1 MEQKEGLWMKE
12 KLLQILRRSK
22 KIPLIFK
29 ELRKKLGGK
38 RISQAQLLKNL
49 NALVSTGE
57 VVCYQGKYRLTE
69 YTPFEKAV
77 ISRVNGTFGF
87 ATLLEKEG
95 EVFLPGKYLLGA
107 MPGDTVLVK
116 LEPTQRSSDAGRVV
130 SIISQNDTSFTGV
143 FHRDG
148 DICTVE
154 PDRSIRFPVRV
165 GKKHTMD
172 AREGDKVMARIV
184 KRGEH
189 HSDHRAE
196 IVEVFGNSN
205 LAKVC
210 CKSILAANQVEE
222 EFPSEVLAQA
232 QLIESAGIPQSE
244 YAGRED
250 LRGLPIF
257 TIDSSDS
264 KDLDDA
270 ISISRTKTG
279 YLLGVHIAD
288 VSHYVT
294 AKSPLDNE
302 AFERGTSVYYAQ
314 SVVPM
319 LPVALSNGICS
330 LNPQEDRLTFSCFV
344 ELDTEGRMQGY
355 RFCKSVICSRVKGV
369 YSEVN
374 RILDGQADEV
384 LKEKYDG
391 LFEEI
396 ALMEELAAKL
406 ETSRFARGSLNLE
419 SVESK
424 IIVDEEGKAANV
436 LPRDRGRSEKI
447 IEEFMLCA
455 NEAAATYAME
465 QGVPFVYRVHE
476 KPSMDKAKALAE
488 TLTALGLPVYRLRA
502 GECSNTELAAIL
514 AKAKETPYARIVNHQ
529 LLRSMAKAKYSDV
542 NIGHF
547 GLVLDNYAHFTSP
560 IRRYPD
566 LTIHRILSDMV
577 AGVPVEKIK
586 KRYQNFAVASAQHSS
601 ERELAAMDTERG
613 CEDCYKAEYILSHLG
628 EEFEANISSV
638 APHGLYAEMDN
649 TVEGLIRI
657 ENLPEGS
664 YDTDSQIEYVNVV
677 TGEHFRIGDRVKIKV
692 LSADVSAGHI
702 DFALVEHFQQ

>member
-1 MEQKEGLWMKE
+1 MDERKIITDFAAQQKNSPYIQRTAE
-12 KLLQILRRSK
+12 KTGWKTDFSG
-22 KIPLIFK
+22 PAF
-29 ELRKKLGGK
+29 
-38 RISQAQLLKNL
+38 KNL

-257 TIDSSDS
+257 TIDGSGS

-270 ISISRTKTG
+270 SSISRTKTG

-424 IIVDEEGKAANV
+424 IIVDEEGRRPTFYPATGAA
-436 LPRDRGRSEKI
+436 PK
-447 IEEFMLCA
+447 
-455 NEAAATYAME
+455 
-465 QGVPFVYRVHE
+465 
-476 KPSMDKAKALAE
+476 K
-488 TLTALGLPVYRLRA
+488 
-502 GECSNTELAAIL
+502 
-514 AKAKETPYARIVNHQ
+514 
-529 LLRSMAKAKYSDV
+529 LLRSLCSAPMRRRQHMRWNKGFRLYTASMKNPAWIKQRHLRKRSRPLDFPFIACV
-542 NIGHF
+542 PASAVIRNLPPF
-547 GLVLDNYAHFTSP
+547 LPRQRKPPMPGL
-560 IRRYPD
+560 
-566 LTIHRILSDMV
+566 LTINFCAPWQRPSTVMSILD
-577 AGVPVEKIK
+577 
-586 KRYQNFAVASAQHSS
+586 
-601 ERELAAMDTERG
+601 
-613 CEDCYKAEYILSHLG
+613 ILDWCW
-628 EEFEANISSV
+628 I
-638 APHGLYAEMDN
+638 
-649 TVEGLIRI
+649 TTRT
-657 ENLPEGS
+657 LPPLS
-664 YDTDSQIEYVNVV
+664 
-677 TGEHFRIGDRVKIKV
+677 GDI
-692 LSADVSAGHI
+692 
-702 DFALVEHFQQ
+702 QT

>member
-1 MEQKEGLWMKE
+1 MKD
-12 KLLQILRRSK
+12 KILQLLRRSK
-22 KIPLIFK
+22 KTSLSLK
-29 ELRKKLGGK
+29 EIRKKLGGK
-38 RISQAQLLKNL
+38 RVSERDVRRILDNL
-49 NALVSTGE
+49 TGTGD
-57 VVCYQGKYRLTE
+57 VVCYQGKYRLIE
-69 YTPFEKAV
+69 FTPFEKAV
-77 ISRVNGTFGF
+77 VTRVNGTFGF
-87 ATLLEKEG
+87 ARFTEKEG
-95 EVFLPGKYLLGA
+95 EVFIPGKYLLGA
-107 MPGDTVLVK
+107 MPGDKVLVK
-116 LEPTQRSSDAGRVV
+116 SEPTERSSDAGRVISV
-130 SIISQNDTSFTGV
+130 ISQNEAGFTGV
-143 FHRDG
+143 FHRVG

-154 PDRSIRFPVRV
+154 PDNSIRFPVRIS
-165 GKKHTMD
+165 KKHTLD
-172 AREGDKVMARIV
+172 AREGDKVMARIF

-189 HSDHRAE
+189 HGDHRAE
-196 IVEVFGNSN
+196 ILEVFGNSH

-210 CKSILAANQVEE
+210 CKSILAFNHVEE
-222 EFPSEVLAQA
+222 EFPSEVIAQA
-232 QLIESAGIPQSE
+232 ELIAAAGIPKSE
-244 YAGRED
+244 YSGRED
-250 LRGLPIF
+250 LRALPIF

-270 ISISRTKTG
+270 ISIERTKNG

-319 LPVALSNGICS
+319 LPVQLSNGICS
-330 LNPQEDRLTFSCFV
+330 LNPGEDRLTFTCFV
-344 ELDTEGRMQGY
+344 NLDADGRILGY
-355 RFCKSVICSRVKGV
+355 RFCKSVIRSRVKGV
-369 YSEVN
+369 YSEIN
-374 RILDGQADEV
+374 RILAGETDEM
-384 LKEKYDG
+384 LKEKYQG

-396 ALMEELAAKL
+396 ALMEELATKL
-406 ETSRFARGSLNLE
+406 EVSRLARGSLNLE

-424 IIVDEEGKAANV
+424 ISVDAEGKAIDV
-436 LPRDRGRSEKI
+436 QPRDRGRSEKI
-447 IEEFMLCA
+447 IEEFMLSA

-465 QGVPFVYRVHE
+465 MGIPFVYRVHE
-476 KPSMDKAKALAE
+476 KPTAEKTRALAE
-488 TLTALGLPVYRLRA
+488 TLSALSLPVYRMRA

-514 AKAKETPYARIVNHQ
+514 AKAKATPYGRIVNHQ
-529 LLRSMAKAKYSDV
+529 LLRSMAKAKYSDT

-566 LTIHRILSDMV
+566 LTIHRILTDLV
-577 AGVPVEKIK
+577 AGVPVEKIT
-586 KRYQNFAVASAQHSS
+586 KRYKNFASFSAQHSS
-601 ERELAAMDTERG
+601 EREIAAMDTERG

-638 APHGLYAEMDN
+638 APHGLYAELDN

-677 TGEHFRIGDRVKIKV
+677 TNEHFRIGDRVKIKV
-692 LSADVSAGHI
+692 LAADVSAGHI
-702 DFALVEHFQQ
+702 DFALTEHLE

>member
-1 MEQKEGLWMKE
+1 MKE
-12 KLLQILRRSK
+12 KILQILRRNK
-22 KIPLIFK
+22 KAPLTLK
-29 ELRKKLGGK
+29 ELRKKMGGK
-38 RISQAQLLKNL
+38 RVSQAQLVKTL
-49 NALVSTGE
+49 NTLASSGE
-57 VVCYQGKYRLTE
+57 IVCYQGKYRLTE
-69 YTPFEKAV
+69 YAPFEKAV
-77 ISRVNGTFGF
+77 VSRVNGTFGF
-87 ATLLEKEG
+87 AKLLEKEG

-116 LEPTQRSSDAGRVV
+116 LEPSERSSDAGRVV
-130 SIISQNDTSFTGV
+130 SVISQNEAGFTGV

-148 DICTVE
+148 EICTVE

-210 CKSILAANQVEE
+210 CKSILAFNRVEE

-232 QLIESAGIPQSE
+232 QLIEKAGIAQGE

-250 LRGLPIF
+250 LRALPIF

-270 ISISRTKTG
+270 VSISRTKAGG

-288 VSHYVT
+288 VSHYVA
-294 AKSPLDNE
+294 AKSPLDRE

-319 LPVALSNGICS
+319 LPVQLSNGICS
-330 LNPQEDRLTFSCFV
+330 LNPSQDRLTFSCFV
-344 ELDTEGRMQGY
+344 ELDTDGRIQGY

-374 RILDGQADEV
+374 RILDGRADGL
-384 LKEKYDG
+384 LKEKYAG

-396 ALMEELAAKL
+396 ALMDELTEKL
-406 ETSRFARGSLNLE
+406 EASRFARGSLDLE
-419 SVESK
+419 STESK
-424 IIVDEEGKAANV
+424 ILVDEEGKAVDV
-436 LPRDRGRSEKI
+436 LPRERGRSEKI

-455 NEAAATYAME
+455 NEAAAAYAME

-502 GECSNTELAAIL
+502 GECSHTELAAIL

-529 LLRSMAKAKYSDV
+529 LLRSMAKAKYSDA

-566 LTIHRILSDMV
+566 LTIHRILSDLV
-577 AGVPVEKIK
+577 AGVPAEKIK
-586 KRYQNFAVASAQHSS
+586 KRYQNFAAASAQHSS

-628 EEFEANISSV
+628 EEFEATISSV

-664 YDTDSQIEYVNVV
+664 YDTDSQIEYVNIV
-677 TGEHFRIGDRVKIKV
+677 TGKRYRIGDRVKVKV
-692 LSADVSAGHI
+692 LAADVSAGHI
-702 DFALVEHFQQ
+702 DFALIEHLG

>member
-1 MEQKEGLWMKE
+1 MRE
-12 KLLQILRRSK
+12 KILQILRRNK
-22 KIPLIFK
+22 KASFTLK

-38 RISQAQLLKNL
+38 KISQAELFRNL
-49 NALVSTGE
+49 NQMVSTGE

-87 ATLLEKEG
+87 AKLMEKEG

-107 MPGDTVLVK
+107 MPGDVVLVK
-116 LEPTQRSSDAGRVV
+116 LEPTERSSDAGRV
-130 SIISQNDTSFTGV
+130 ISVISENDTGFIGV
-143 FHRDG
+143 FHREG

-165 GKKHTMD
+165 GRKHTMD
-172 AREGDKVMARIV
+172 AREGDKVMARII

-196 IVEVFGNSN
+196 IIEVFGNSN

-210 CKSILAANQVEE
+210 CKSILAFNRVEE

-250 LRGLPIF
+250 LRELPIF
-257 TIDSSDS
+257 TIDSNDS

-270 ISISRTKTG
+270 ISIERTQTG

-294 AKSPLDNE
+294 ARSPLDNE

-319 LPVALSNGICS
+319 LPVQLSNGICS
-330 LNPQEDRLTFSCFV
+330 LNPKEDRLTFSCFV
-344 ELDTEGRMQGY
+344 DLDTEGRMQGY
-355 RFCKSVICSRVKGV
+355 RFCKSVIRSRVKGV

-374 RILDGQADEV
+374 QILEGQMDPE
-384 LKEKYDG
+384 LREKYDG

-396 ALMEELAAKL
+396 SLMDELATKL
-406 ETSRFARGSLNLE
+406 ETSRYARGSLNLE

-424 IIVDEEGKAANV
+424 ILVDDEGKAV
-436 LPRDRGRSEKI
+436 DILPRDRGRSEKI

-455 NEAAATYAME
+455 NEAAATFAME
-465 QGVPFVYRVHE
+465 REVPFVYRVHE

-488 TLTALGLPVYRLRA
+488 TLEALGLPTYRLRG

-529 LLRSMAKAKYSDV
+529 LLRSMAKAKYSDT

-547 GLVLDNYAHFTSP
+547 GLVLENYAHFTSP

-566 LTIHRILSDMV
+566 LTIHRILTDMV
-577 AGVPVEKIK
+577 AGVPSQKII
-586 KRYQNFAVASAQHSS
+586 KRYKNFAALSAQHSS

-628 EEFEANISSV
+628 EEFEATISSV
-638 APHGLYAEMDN
+638 APHGLYAEMEN

-664 YDTDSQIEYVNVV
+664 YDTDSQIEYVNTT
-677 TGEHFRIGDRVKIKV
+677 TGERYRIGDKVRIKV
-692 LSADVSAGHI
+692 LAADVSAGHI
-702 DFALVEHFQQ
+702 DFALLEHLK

>member
-1 MEQKEGLWMKE
+1 MKE
-12 KLLQILRRSK
+12 KILQLLRRSK
-22 KIPLIFK
+22 KTPLTVK
-29 ELRKKLGGK
+29 EIRKKLGGK
-38 RISQAQLLKNL
+38 RVSERDVLRTL
-49 NALVSTGE
+49 NGLTGSGK
-57 VVCYQGKYRLTE
+57 VVCYQEKYRLTE

-77 ISRVNGTFGF
+77 ITRVNGTFGF
-87 ATLLEKEG
+87 AKFMEKEG

-116 LEPTQRSSDAGRVV
+116 SEPTERSSDAGRVISV
-130 SIISQNDTSFTGV
+130 ISQNEAGFTGV
-143 FHRDG
+143 FHREG
-148 DICTVE
+148 ELCTVE
-154 PDRSIRFPVRV
+154 PDNAIRFPVRV
-165 GKKHTMD
+165 GKNHTLD

-184 KRGEH
+184 RRGEH

-196 IVEVFGNSN
+196 IVEVFGNSR

-210 CKSILAANQVEE
+210 CKSILAYHQVEE

-232 QLIESAGIPQSE
+232 ELIAAAGIPQSE

-250 LRGLPIF
+250 LRELPIF

-270 ISISRTKTG
+270 ISIERTQNG

-319 LPVALSNGICS
+319 LPTQLSNGICS
-330 LNPQEDRLTFSCFV
+330 LNPDEDRLTFSCFV
-344 ELDTEGRMQGY
+344 RMDLEGRMLSY
-355 RFCKSVICSRVKGV
+355 RFCKSVIRSRVKGV
-369 YSEVN
+369 YAEVN
-374 RILDGQADEV
+374 RILAGEHDEA
-384 LKEKYDG
+384 LQEKYDG
-391 LFEEI
+391 LLEEI
-396 ALMEELAAKL
+396 SLMEELATKL
-406 ETSRFARGSLNLE
+406 ETSRFARGSLDLE

-424 IIVDEEGKAANV
+424 IIVDKEGKAV
-436 LPRDRGRSEKI
+436 DIQPRDRGRSEKI
-447 IEEFMLCA
+447 IEEFMLSA
-455 NEAAATYAME
+455 NEAAASYAME
-465 QGVPFVYRVHE
+465 TKIPFVYRVHE
-476 KPSMDKAKALAE
+476 KPTAEKTRALAE
-488 TLTALGLPVYRLRA
+488 TLAALSLPVYRLRA
-502 GECSNTELAAIL
+502 GECSNMELAAIL
-514 AKAKETPYARIVNHQ
+514 AKAKETPYGRIVNHQ
-529 LLRSMAKAKYSDV
+529 LLRSMAKAKYSEV

-566 LTIHRILSDMV
+566 LTIHRILTDLV
-577 AGVPVEKIK
+577 AGVPTEKIT
-586 KRYQNFAVASAQHSS
+586 KRYQNFAASSARHSS
-601 ERELAAMDTERG
+601 EREIAAMDTERS
-613 CEDCYKAEYILSHLG
+613 CEDCYKAEYIQSHLG

-638 APHGLYAEMDN
+638 APHGLYAELDN

-677 TGEHFRIGDRVKIKV
+677 TNEHFRIGDRVKIKV
-692 LSADVSAGHI
+692 LAADVSAGHI
-702 DFALVEHFQQ
+702 DFALLEHLH